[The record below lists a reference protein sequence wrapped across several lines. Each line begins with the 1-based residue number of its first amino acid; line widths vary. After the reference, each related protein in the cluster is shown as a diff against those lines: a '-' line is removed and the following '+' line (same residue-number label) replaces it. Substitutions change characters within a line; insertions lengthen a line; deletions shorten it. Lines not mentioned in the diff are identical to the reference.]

1 VSMKQVVQPLAGGP
15 VEVVDVPRPVV
26 GANEVL
32 VQTLASVISSGT
44 EGSLVRLAQSGPIAK
59 ARSRPD
65 LVRRV
70 LDKAARDGIASAAR
84 AVRDR
89 MDGYLP
95 LGYSAVGIAVQAG
108 ENIEGIEPGTLV
120 ATGGAGKANHAEFQ
134 AVPGLLCC
142 AVPDGVSMDDAAFT
156 TMGTIALNALRLG
169 DLATGSR
176 VAVIGLGLLG
186 QIALRLARASGYRA
200 VGLDLDE
207 RRVQRARDDG
217 FPAFVDEGASTTDA
231 IRSWTD
237 DDGVDAVMITA
248 GGKSSDPVTR
258 SPAIC
263 RNGGTIVVVGDVGLE
278 LTRAPLYEKQLTL
291 RFARSYGPGRYDR
304 SYEEWGVDYPL
315 EYVRW
320 TEERNARAILQLLA
334 DGQVRFSDL
343 ITHRFGIEQAAAAY
357 EVISSSAE
365 DHLGIQIVYPVDP
378 SSNSPLHV
386 APKRA
391 AQGFGIGLIGAG
403 TFARSVLVPSL
414 ARAGLNNLVAISSES
429 GLSAKQI
436 AGKAGFLRAVS
447 GGTEVIR
454 DPDVDAVVIATPHNL
469 HAELTVE
476 ALRAGKHVY
485 CEKPLALTLGELENV
500 EAAWR
505 TGPGIVFVGYN
516 RRWSPAIARVARHF
530 EGADSLVIT
539 YRINAGEIPADHWY
553 RDRRQGGRLLGEV
566 CHFIDTCA
574 AIVGEPAIEVHA
586 AGGGALRS
594 GDDYAIVLRYPTGA
608 LASITYASGGHAKTE
623 KERID
628 ILGGGRSASIID
640 FREVIVDG
648 KRKWKGRQ
656 DKGHLSAMNAF
667 RSAVLDGRGPDDW
680 WLTSTR
686 TTLLAAA
693 DLAGAAG
700 RQLRAG

>member
-32 VQTLASVISSGT
+32 VRTRASVISSGT

-65 LVRRV
+65 LVRQV

-89 MDGYLP
+89 LDGYLP
-95 LGYSAVGIAVQAG
+95 LGYSAVGIAEEVG
-108 ENIEGIEPGTLV
+108 ENVEGLLPGTLV
-120 ATGGAGKANHAEFQ
+120 ATAGAGKANHAEFQ

-142 AVPDGVSMDDAAFT
+142 PVPDGVSVDDAAFT
-156 TMGTIALNALRLG
+156 TMATVSLNALRLA

-200 VGLDLDE
+200 VGLDLDV
-207 RRVQRARDDG
+207 RRVQRACHDG
-217 FPAFVDEGASTTDA
+217 FPAFVDEGTSTTDA

-237 DDGVDAVMITA
+237 DNGVDAVVITA
-248 GGKSSDPVTR
+248 GGKSSEPVTR
-258 SPAIC
+258 SPSIC

-304 SYEEWGVDYPL
+304 SYEEWGVDYPF

-320 TEERNARAILQLLA
+320 TEERNARAVLQLLA
-334 DGQVRFSDL
+334 DGALSFGDL
-343 ITHRFGIEQAAAAY
+343 VTHRFRIEEAAAAY
-357 EVISSSAE
+357 ETISSSTE
-365 DHLGIQIVYPVDP
+365 DHLGVQIVYPVDAPP
-378 SSNSPLHV
+378 SSPLHV
-386 APKRA
+386 AAKRTT
-391 AQGFGIGLIGAG
+391 QGFGIGMIGAG
-403 TFARSVLVPSL
+403 TFARGVLVPAL
-414 ARAGLNNLVAISSES
+414 DRAGLNNLVAVSSES
-429 GLSAKQI
+429 GLSARHI
-436 AGKAGFLRAVS
+436 ASKAGFRRAVS
-447 GGTEVIR
+447 GATEVIR
-454 DPDVDAVVIATPHNL
+454 DPDVDAIVIATPHDL

-476 ALRAGKHVY
+476 ALKAGKHVY
-485 CEKPLALTLGELENV
+485 CEKPLALTLGELEDI
-500 EAAWR
+500 ESAWR
-505 TGPGIVFVGYN
+505 ASPGIVFVGYN
-516 RRWSPAIARVARHF
+516 RRWSPAVTRVARHF
-530 EGADSLVIT
+530 AGVDSVVIT

-574 AIVGEPAIEVHA
+574 AIAGESAIEVHA
-586 AGGGALRS
+586 AKGGSRRS
-594 GDDYAIVLRYPTGA
+594 GDDYAIVLRYPNGA
-608 LASITYASGGHAKTE
+608 LASITYASGGHSKME

-628 ILGGGRSASIID
+628 ILGGGRSATIID
-640 FREVIVDG
+640 FREVIVNG
-648 KRKWKGRQ
+648 RRERKGRQ
-656 DKGHLSAMNAF
+656 DKGHMAAMNAF
-667 RSAVLDGRGPDDW
+667 RTAVLDGRGPDDW

-693 DLAGAAG
+693 DLVGAGP
-700 RQLRAG
+700 QLRAG